1 MCSICT
7 LPFSGK
13 ALERTLFRLGSEW
26 EEYRSTRD
34 RNAIYEYLTAVFEV
48 VTWWEYTGKAME
60 YSRRA
65 LTMRGHHLKQT
76 KLEPYAT
83 VILCSAEAVDEKT
96 ISKWSR
102 VLRYA
107 AEYKGLGESLQ
118 DFIQR
123 KGGINSC
130 AARYTRRL
138 GRRLP
143 TVSSIRLFRQGS
155 AGAKFG
161 TGRSCK
167 ISLSKSRGEA
177 LETDVETMSS
187 SEKPKEEG
195 LQDNGRVKG

>member
-1 MCSICT
+1 MCSISA

-13 ALERTLFRLGSEW
+13 ALERTLVRLESEW

-34 RNAIYEYLTAVFEV
+34 RNAIYQYLTAVFEV
-48 VTWWEYTGKAME
+48 VTWWEYTGNAIE
-60 YSRRA
+60 YSHRA
-65 LTMRGHHLKQT
+65 LAMRGHHLKQT
-76 KLEPYAT
+76 KLEPFAT
-83 VILCSAEAVDEKT
+83 VILCSARAVDEKT
-96 ISKWSR
+96 ISKWKR

-118 DFIQR
+118 DFILR

-138 GRRLP
+138 GRRRP
-143 TVSSIRLFRQGS
+143 SVPSVRLLCQGS

-167 ISLSKSRGEA
+167 ISLSKA
-177 LETDVETMSS
+177 
-187 SEKPKEEG
+187 
-195 LQDNGRVKG
+195 RVKPRGLR